1 MAYGCLAR
9 RRDLAV
15 FPASS
20 ESTLVTNKKVLPFS
34 VCSVALGVRATTR
47 WEALAEIGKSLEN
60 SGSVHPGY
68 RDSLHARERRA
79 STYLGHGIAV
89 PHALHVDDYLLV
101 RPGLSFTRFT
111 DPVPW
116 NGERVSLCI
125 AIAASA
131 AEHVE
136 ILCRV
141 SALLVHPTHLDVLRA
156 SEDSGEITRILREA

>member
-1 MAYGCLAR
+1 L
-9 RRDLAV
+9 
-15 FPASS
+15 
-20 ESTLVTNKKVLPFS
+20 TNEKVLPLS
-34 VCSVALGVRATTR
+34 VCSVALGVRAATR
-47 WEALAEIGKSLEN
+47 WEALADIGKSLEE
-60 SGSVHPGY
+60 SGSVHTGY

-89 PHALHVDDYLLV
+89 PHALHVHDYLLL

-116 NGERVSLCI
+116 DGERVSLCI

-136 ILCRV
+136 ILCRI
-141 SALLVHPTHLDVLRA
+141 SALLVHPTHLDVLRT
-156 SEDSGEITRILREA
+156 SEDPGQITGILREA